1 MAWFMMQ
8 NDLSLIE
15 IKKIVNAALS
25 EDVGSG
31 DITTAFLIPEDMA
44 ASGAIVAEEDIVLA
58 GIRVAEEV
66 FKALDQDVR
75 FEALAEDGDF
85 ISAGTPIV
93 RLHGKARTLL
103 TGERVA
109 LNFLQRLSGIATLSR
124 KYKEAVSGFPV
135 RIVDTRKTTPGLR
148 SLEKYAV
155 RAGGCWNHRYGLF
168 DGILIKENHIALTEG
183 IAVAISSV
191 KNKVPHTIKI
201 EIEVSNIEEVSEA
214 VSGGAD
220 IILLDN
226 MDLQMMR
233 EAVTIIRGHKEKEVL
248 PKEVLPKEILIEA
261 SGGMTLDRVRD
272 VAATGVDIISIGAL
286 IHSAV
291 WANISMDIN
300 KE

>member
-1 MAWFMMQ
+1 MQ

-15 IKKIVNAALS
+15 IKKIVSAALS
-25 EDVGSG
+25 EDIGSG
-31 DITTAFLIPEDMA
+31 DITTAFLIPEDMV

-58 GIRVAEEV
+58 GVRVAEEV

-124 KYKEAVSGFPV
+124 KYKEAVSGFNV

-191 KNKVPHTIKI
+191 EKKVSHTIKI
-201 EIEVSNIEEVSEA
+201 EIEVSNIEEVREA
-214 VSGGAD
+214 VIGGAD

-233 EAVTIIRGHKEKEVL
+233 EAVSIIRGHKEKEIL
-248 PKEVLPKEILIEA
+248 PKEVLPKEVLIEA
-261 SGGMTLDRVRD
+261 SGGMILDRVRE
-272 VAATGVDIISIGAL
+272 VAATGVDIISAGAL
-286 IHSAV
+286 IHSSV
-291 WANISMDIN
+291 WANISMDIS
-300 KE
+300 KELS